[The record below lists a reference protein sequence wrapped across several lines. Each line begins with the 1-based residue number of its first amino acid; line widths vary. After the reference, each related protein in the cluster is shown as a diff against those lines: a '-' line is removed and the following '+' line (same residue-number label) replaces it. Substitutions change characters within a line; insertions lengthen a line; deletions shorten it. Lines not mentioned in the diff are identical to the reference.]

1 MSARSWSRWMLPV
14 LALLVTVV
22 AASPAG
28 AQAVEKPN
36 VSFMLD
42 WTIAGT
48 HAPYFIPLDKGYYKA
63 EGLTVKIDRGTGAVN
78 TAINVASGVYD
89 FGWADVTS
97 LIAFN
102 AQNPTKELTLVY
114 VSFQDAP
121 LAIVSLKSNPVW
133 TLKDLAGKTI
143 GDWHGGAAGEIINL
157 VTRAGTPDEIKFSRK
172 YLSPQLREPML
183 IKKDVDAIFAFDVSS
198 VMTLVD
204 LGVPRDQIV
213 VLRYA
218 DIGFD
223 VYGTGMWVRRDF
235 LEKNPK
241 TIAAMVR
248 AVNKGTLDAIAN
260 PAAAAEMMTKY
271 APLLK
276 PDIECQR
283 LMLALTHHLSPDVAK
298 RGLSHVD
305 PARMQKTIEQVVNVQ
320 KFERTPQLDH
330 VWTDKFLPPQ
340 AERMAA
346 PLGKCAK

>member
-1 MSARSWSRWMLPV
+1 MSARSRGVLSV
-14 LALLVTVV
+14 LALLVTAV
-22 AASPAG
+22 AVTLAG
-28 AQAVEKPN
+28 AQSVEKPN
-36 VSFMLD
+36 ISFMLD

-63 EGLTVKIDRGTGAVN
+63 EGLTVKIDRGTGAGN
-78 TAINVASGVYD
+78 TANSVASGVYD

-121 LAIVSLKSNPVW
+121 LAIVSLKPNAIK
-133 TLKDLAGKTI
+133 TLKDLEGKTVA
-143 GDWHGGAAGEIINL
+143 DQHGGAAGVVINL
-157 VTRAGTPDEIKFSRK
+157 VTKAGTPDEIKFNRK
-172 YLSPQLREPML
+172 FVSPQLREPML
-183 IKKDVDAIFAFDVSS
+183 IRKDVDAIFAFDVSS

-213 VLRYA
+213 VLRYT

-223 VYGTGMWVRRDF
+223 VYGTGLWVRRDF
-235 LEKNPK
+235 LEKHPR
-241 TIAAMVR
+241 TIAGMVR
-248 AVNKGTLDAIAN
+248 AVNRGTRDAIAN

-283 LMLALTHHLSPDVAK
+283 LLIALEHHLSPDVAK
-298 RGLSHVD
+298 HGLSHVD
-305 PARMQKTIEQVVNVQ
+305 PARMQRTIEQVVKVQ

-330 VWTDKFLPPQ
+330 VWTDRFLPPQ